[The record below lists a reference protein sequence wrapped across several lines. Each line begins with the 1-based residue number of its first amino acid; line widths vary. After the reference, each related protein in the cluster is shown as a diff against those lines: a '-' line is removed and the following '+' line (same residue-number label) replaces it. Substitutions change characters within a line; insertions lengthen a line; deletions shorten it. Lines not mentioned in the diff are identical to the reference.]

1 MHIRN
6 LLFAALSIA
15 ICFSAKA
22 NEATHGIKA
31 FQFKDGGEAI
41 YYSIQPD
48 LAGTIETVVFFYG
61 GSGCVSW
68 KNHLPVFADEMGIEA
83 KYLALNKR
91 HVGDSGS
98 SLDQCGNSFHEQ
110 NDPRQWMSEYMEFIS
125 TTLKQ
130 MPARPRNVVLVGIS
144 EGGAVAARVA
154 RARNDITHLIV
165 IGDGG
170 WSMRDNLGVLM
181 GQEAVSREWPKIASE
196 PNNTEKSWLGNPF
209 RYWFDVMDYSPMD
222 DYLALEIPVI
232 IAIGER
238 DRSVPSASALDVQKN
253 ALAAG
258 KNNIGVVVYP
268 GADHFLKADELSYRA
283 EFFKQA
289 GQGIKQGVAP

>member
-1 MHIRN
+1 MRIKN
-6 LLFAALSIA
+6 LFLSVTIIAFSLSASAGEAA
-15 ICFSAKA
+15 
-22 NEATHGIKA
+22 HGIEA

-48 LAGTIETVVFFYG
+48 HAETIETVVFFYG

-68 KNHLPVFADEMGIEA
+68 KKYLPTFANEMGIKA

-91 HVGDSGS
+91 HVGDAGS
-98 SLDQCGNSFHEQ
+98 SLDQCGVSFHEQ
-110 NDPRQWMSEYMEFIS
+110 NNPRQWMSDYMEFIS

-144 EGGAVAARVA
+144 EGGMVAARVA

-181 GQEAVSREWPKIASE
+181 GPEVVSRGWSEIASD
-196 PNNTEKSWLGNPF
+196 PNSIEKSWLGNPF
-209 RYWFDVMDYSPMD
+209 RYWFDVLDYSPMG

-232 IAIGER
+232 IAMGER
-238 DRSVPSASALDVQKN
+238 DRSIPSASALDVQKH
-253 ALAAG
+253 ATAAG
-258 KNNIGVVVYP
+258 KKNIGVVIYP
-268 GADHFLKADELSYRA
+268 GADHFLKADDISYRA

-289 GQGIKQGVAP
+289 GQGIKQGVGP